1 MFRSGGTA
9 TVPDGTI
16 QMSLLALAQAA
27 SPSGHGKT
35 AAWRPLL
42 SNGPTAAQS
51 HARSVVAIKRLMEAG
66 HSQIKKS
73 YHADRS
79 ALFLSETIAAKV
91 HEVAE
96 HEGREL
102 TRGTRAFIEVYGQP
116 VSHQHTLPL

>member
-1 MFRSGGTA
+1 MQHSMWSRCPNIGG
-9 TVPDGTI
+9 
-16 QMSLLALAQAA
+16 
-27 SPSGHGKT
+27 
-35 AAWRPLL
+35 LL

-51 HARSVVAIKRLMEAG
+51 HARSVVAIKQLMEAG

-116 VSHQHTLPL
+116 VRHQHTLPL